1 VEDIIVFDMDGVL
14 AEVTESYREAI
25 VQTVEHFT
33 GHRIARDLIQQ
44 YKNAGG
50 WNNDWALS
58 QKIASDLGVEVAYRT
73 VVDRFNQIFLG
84 GDAGGD
90 GLIHRESWIPQPG
103 FLDRLSLRCD
113 LAIFTGR
120 LGYELDI
127 TLARF
132 APDLHFDPIV
142 CAEHVANPK
151 PAPDGLIAIQRM
163 RPGRKLWYVG
173 DTIDDARSASAA
185 GVPFIGIIAP
195 GHPSRDEL
203 TRLFQRENAIAIF
216 ENVNQIEGVIWSAQP
231 GPLGPGVVR
240 A

>member
-1 VEDIIVFDMDGVL
+1 MESIIVFDMDGVL

-58 QKIASDLGVEVAYRT
+58 QKIASDLGVEVEYRT
-73 VVDRFNQIFLG
+73 VVDQFNQIFLG
-84 GDAGGD
+84 RDGGKGED
-90 GLIHRESWIPQPG
+90 GLIRRETWIPEPG
-103 FLDRLSLRCD
+103 LLERLSRRFD

-120 LGYELDI
+120 LRYELDI

-132 APDLHFDPIV
+132 APEARFDPII
-142 CAEHVANPK
+142 CAEHVSNPK
-151 PAPDGLIAIQRM
+151 PAPDGLFAIQGVK
-163 RPGRKLWYVG
+163 PASKLWYVG

-195 GHPSRDEL
+195 GHSSRADL
-203 TRLFQRENAIAIF
+203 TRLFHEESAVAIL
-216 ENVNQIEGVIWSAQP
+216 ENVNQIEAIV
-231 GPLGPGVVR
+231 
-240 A
+240 